1 MILRQVREGD
11 GVEPHA
17 PHPVLIE
24 GVRGHLHG
32 HDLDPG
38 VAHRGQEPVQ
48 VGASGVV
55 RTSGTGCPSA
65 RAPVV
70 PITPAR
76 NPAARTIPST
86 R

>member
-1 MILRQVREGD
+1 MATISTPASR
-11 GVEPHA
+11 
-17 PHPVLIE
+17 I
-24 GVRGHLHG
+24 
-32 HDLDPG
+32 
-38 VAHRGQEPVQ
+38 VARSRCRS
-48 VGASGVV
+48 GASGVV